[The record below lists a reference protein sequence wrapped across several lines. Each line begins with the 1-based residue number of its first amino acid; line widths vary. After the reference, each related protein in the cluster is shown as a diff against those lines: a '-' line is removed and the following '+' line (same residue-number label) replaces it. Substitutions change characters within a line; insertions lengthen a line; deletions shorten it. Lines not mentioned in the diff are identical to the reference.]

1 MEKACVLQMSLTKAS
16 QDVFREHGLLHYSAM
31 KVSPLCC
38 ICLRER
44 KYTEVQHRC
53 HFNRVF
59 KKLNIKPVRKRRW
72 LELISEE
79 EALAVIN
86 PTRDDERD
94 TKVILLSNA
103 QP

>member
-1 MEKACVLQMSLTKAS
+1 MEKACVLQMSLSKAS
-16 QDVFREHGLLHYSAM
+16 QDAFREYGHLYYSAM
-31 KVSPLCC
+31 KASPLYC
-38 ICLRER
+38 ICLREK
-44 KYTEVQHRC
+44 KYTEVQHRS

-59 KKLNIKPVRKRRW
+59 KKLNMKPVRKRRW

-103 QP
+103 P

>member
-16 QDVFREHGLLHYSAM
+16 QDVFREHGHLHYSAM
-31 KVSPLCC
+31 KVFPLYC
-38 ICLRER
+38 ICLREK
-44 KYTEVQHRC
+44 KYTEVQHRS

-59 KKLNIKPVRKRRW
+59 KQLNIKPVRKRRW

>member
-1 MEKACVLQMSLTKAS
+1 MEKASVLQMNLSKAS
-16 QDVFREHGLLHYSAM
+16 QDAFREYGLLHYSAM
-31 KVSPLCC
+31 KVSPLYC
-38 ICLRER
+38 ICLREK
-44 KYTEVQHRC
+44 KYTEVQHRS

-72 LELISEE
+72 LELISEK